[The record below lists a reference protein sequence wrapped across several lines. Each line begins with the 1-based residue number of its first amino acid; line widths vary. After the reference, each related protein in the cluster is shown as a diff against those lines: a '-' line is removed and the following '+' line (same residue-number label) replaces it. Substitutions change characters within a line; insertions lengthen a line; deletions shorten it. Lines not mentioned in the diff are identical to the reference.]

1 MNRVRLSIS
10 GMSCTAC
17 VRALEATLREA
28 AGVRSAQVTVG
39 SAEVAIDPSQGGLPE
54 LIEAV
59 RSAGFELRGYEKLA
73 AAPPDT
79 A

>member
-10 GMSCTAC
+10 GMSCEAC
-17 VRALEATLREA
+17 VRALEAALRAA
-28 AGVRSAQVTVG
+28 AGVQAAQVTVG
-39 SAEVAIDPSQGGLPE
+39 SAEVAIDPSRGGLPE

-59 RSAGFELRGYEKLA
+59 RSAGFELRGYQKLA
-73 AAPPDT
+73 AAPPDM